1 MARSPAGE
9 LVRSAC
15 GELLRA
21 RSAWERGDPLRR
33 RSQPGVPEPERSE
46 SPWWGD
52 LVPARVTECVRAVEG
67 ACALPAAASRL
78 RVAFSDSGEI

>member
-21 RSAWERGDPLRR
+21 RGAWEPGDPL
-33 RSQPGVPEPERSE
+33 RSE